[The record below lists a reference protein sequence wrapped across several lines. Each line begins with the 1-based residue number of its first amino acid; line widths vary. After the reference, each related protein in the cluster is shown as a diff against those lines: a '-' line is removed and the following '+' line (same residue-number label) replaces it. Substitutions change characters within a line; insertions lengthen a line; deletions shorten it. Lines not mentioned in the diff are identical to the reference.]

1 MAAAVNGVSLP
12 PTELASMLRKSAE
25 IVERREFHPILFHT
39 MKALTA
45 YAGEYADGGASSSNS
60 VSSGGK
66 PSRKKD
72 ASSGGGGE
80 KERDPPGKRKSNT
93 SSSGN
98 AFSDVP
104 EGILDA
110 TMGVRGP
117 SPGSG
122 GAAAAAVR
130 VGAPGGQFSSAAAAA
145 SGREASY
152 SHHRSGKGGFSFKS
166 IGKRI
171 EKIGTDILGDH
182 IPGKESKDARED
194 EYAWCDEHFTRG
206 CGCKLRKDINNAS
219 DRINSGA
226 SSNAPESA
234 PQQQQS
240 QIRQTQQDTSRTS
253 TALSE
258 NNKSA
263 KPCFQRPINPNSN
276 LIANGW
282 IDQQRRSKMR
292 VVWKDVL
299 ASLVEGRRPGEETT
313 LWIQRQVIDPQ
324 TGKVTGLEALHQI
337 PMKWLEDVN
346 YVDLYGDHRFT
357 LKVYNIAEE
366 FYFRT
371 RDEQSAQSWVLTL
384 RSARDASLENT
395 VRMTGVPAGA
405 ATGKGE
411 MPSAKEMGLHNLD
424 DWDSGNKQQGSS
436 CGKAP
441 SSTGSSPGQTASDGN
456 DNRPPPAEQPSKP
469 VRIPIAELR
478 AIAHGAGFDTR
489 GMERQDLE
497 RIAAGVRASS
507 PSASAPQPANHD
519 AIKQQQDASMRSAAE
534 RAVYEKLEKEQV
546 EVKDEEEARRRKLN
560 EDRIAAENIKRQ
572 REEEEKRMAEELAA
586 DLRRRHEEEQR
597 QRMAEQHAAEMKRKQ
612 EEELSR
618 RLAEQQAAEM
628 KRKQE
633 EDHARRV
640 AEQQAAEERRRIAE
654 QQAAEERRRL
664 AEQQAAEERKK
675 REQEEQ
681 WRRQQQQ
688 HYQQQQAQQQFHNNN
703 QTSGG
708 FGQGNFQQQ
717 WGHPQQQ
724 QQYQQWQQQQQQQQ
738 QQNTHFQQQ
747 QGFSGHQHF
756 FNQNIPQQGAYQQQ
770 QPQQQHHYNP
780 QQQQQ
785 QPQGGGVPGGATL
798 NAKYM
803 EEKNDE
809 EQSAATLQIKRSIL
823 INWALLPPN
832 MNVLRPI
839 DQLVTTIH
847 TAMPPAYGVP
857 AHEYF
862 SKFTP
867 ITRNEIVLSA
877 AMGNSPDE
885 NKLKKA
891 VRKVRVFLHPD
902 KLPRDLS
909 AEQQFIAR
917 MLWDITS
924 DSWEEFLKRKDELDW
939 IRN

>member
-1 MAAAVNGVSLP
+1 MAAAVNGASLP

-39 MKALTA
+39 MRALTA

-66 PSRKKD
+66 SSRTKD
-72 ASSGGGGE
+72 ASSGAWGE

-93 SSSGN
+93 SSGN

-110 TMGVRGP
+110 TMGGRGP
-117 SPGSG
+117 LPGSG

-145 SGREASY
+145 SGKEANY
-152 SHHRSGKGGFSFKS
+152 SHHKSGKGGFSFKS

-171 EKIGTDILGDH
+171 EKIGTEILGDH
-182 IPGKESKDARED
+182 IPGKDSKDARED
-194 EYAWCDEHFTRG
+194 DYAWCDEHFTRG
-206 CGCKLRKDINNAS
+206 CGCKLRKDINNAN
-219 DRINSGA
+219 DRTNAGA
-226 SSNAPESA
+226 SNNAPESA
-234 PQQQQS
+234 PPQQQS
-240 QIRQTQQDTSRTS
+240 QSRQAQQATTTSRTS

-313 LWIQRQVIDPQ
+313 LWIQRQVVDPQ

-384 RSARDASLENT
+384 RSARDASLENAA
-395 VRMTGVPAGA
+395 RMTGVPAGTA
-405 ATGKGE
+405 AGNGE
-411 MPSAKEMGLHNLD
+411 MPSAKDMGLHNLD
-424 DWDSGNKQQGSS
+424 DWDSGNRQQHGSS
-436 CGKAP
+436 DGKAP
-441 SSTGSSPGQTASDGN
+441 SSTGSSSGQTTSDGN
-456 DNRPPPAEQPSKP
+456 DNRPSPMEQPPKP

-497 RIAAGVRASS
+497 RIAASVRASS
-507 PSASAPQPANHD
+507 PPASAPQPANQEPMTQ
-519 AIKQQQDASMRSAAE
+519 KQDVSMRAAAE
-534 RAVYEKLEKEQV
+534 RTAHEKLEKEQAMAK
-546 EVKDEEEARRRKLN
+546 EEEEARRRKLN
-560 EDRIAAENIKRQ
+560 EDRIAAENMKRQ
-572 REEEEKRMAEELAA
+572 MEEEEKRMAEELAA

-633 EDHARRV
+633 EDHAKRV
-640 AEQQAAEERRRIAE
+640 AEQQAAEEKRRIAE
-654 QQAAEERRRL
+654 QQASEERRRL
-664 AEQQAAEERKK
+664 AEQQATEERKK

-688 HYQQQQAQQQFHNNN
+688 HYQQQHAQQQFHNSN

-717 WGHPQQQ
+717 WGHQQQ
-724 QQYQQWQQQQQQQQ
+724 QQSYQQWQQQQQQHHP
-738 QQNTHFQQQ
+738 HFQQQ
-747 QGFSGHQHF
+747 QRFPVHQQF
-756 FNQNIPQQGAYQQQ
+756 FNQNMPQQGSYQQQ
-770 QPQQQHHYNP
+770 QPQQHQQYNP
-780 QQQQQ
+780 QQQQ
-785 QPQGGGVPGGATL
+785 QPQGGGAPGGAL
-798 NAKYM
+798 NNKYM
-803 EEKNDE
+803 EEKTDE

-862 SKFTP
+862 TKFTP
-867 ITRNEIVLSA
+867 ITRDEIVLGAS
-877 AMGNSPDE
+877 MGNSPDE

-909 AEQQFIAR
+909 ADQQFMAR

-924 DSWEEFLKRKDELDW
+924 DSWEEFLKHKEELDW